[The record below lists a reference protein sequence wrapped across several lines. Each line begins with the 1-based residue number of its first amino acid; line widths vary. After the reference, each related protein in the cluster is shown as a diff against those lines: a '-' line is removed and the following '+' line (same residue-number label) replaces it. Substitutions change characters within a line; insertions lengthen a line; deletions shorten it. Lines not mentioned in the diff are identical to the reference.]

1 MNGNCNYP
9 SKDPIYQLKQEM
21 KLRRFSPRTV
31 KSYLYY
37 ITTALKHANKSP
49 REINSQD
56 LRSYLEKLFD
66 DGRSASTLNT
76 AYSALQFYFE
86 KILRR
91 KFFMSIPRAKIPKK
105 LPEVFSKEEVRKIL
119 NTIQNVKH
127 KLMMGLMYSSGLRVS
142 EAVSVKVK
150 NFDFSGK
157 LLFVRGAKGAKDR
170 TTILSEK
177 IAGALEKYVKN
188 KKSDDYVFE
197 SARDSKLTERT
208 AQKVFS
214 EALKNSGVKKC
225 ASCHSLR
232 HSFAT
237 HLLES
242 GTDIRYIQALLG
254 HAKLETTQIY
264 TKVAKNNL
272 QNIKNPLD

>member
-1 MNGNCNYP
+1 MNGNYSYP

-21 KLRRFSPRTV
+21 KLRHFSPKTI

-37 ITTALKHANKSP
+37 ISSALKHANKSP
-49 REINSQD
+49 REINTQD
-56 LRSYLEKLFD
+56 LRNFLEKMAD
-66 DGRSASTLNT
+66 DGKSASTLNT

-91 KFFMSIPRAKIPKK
+91 RFFVNIPRAKTSKK
-105 LPEVFSKEEVRKIL
+105 IPEVFTKEEVKKIL
-119 NTIQNVKH
+119 GAIQNVKH
-127 KLMMGLMYSSGLRVS
+127 KLMLGLMYSSGLRVS
-142 EAVSVKVK
+142 EIVAVKIK
-150 NFDFSGK
+150 DFDFNGK
-157 LLFVRGAKGAKDR
+157 LLFVRGAKGQKDR
-170 TTILSEK
+170 ATILSEK
-177 IAGALEKYVKN
+177 VAEILEKYVQNKN
-188 KKSDDYVFE
+188 PGDYVF
-197 SARDSKLTERT
+197 SSGRGGKLTERI
-208 AQKVFS
+208 AQKVFA

-237 HLLES
+237 HLLEGGS
-242 GTDIRYIQALLG
+242 DIRYIQALLG
-254 HAKLETTQIY
+254 HARLETTQIY